1 MARPNGYVD
10 LRRRPVKLTGERVG
24 EAEIAMEHWA
34 AAAAASIVAIA
45 MVVLVVLLSFRFA
58 GPAPPYLFINRP
70 ASSAAAAP

>member
-1 MARPNGYVD
+1 M
-10 LRRRPVKLTGERVG
+10 
-24 EAEIAMEHWA
+24 AMEHWP